1 MKKLIFIS
9 ISLFFLLFSFFVKAQ
24 KQEGVALTPPMG
36 WNSWNCFREEVNEEK
51 IMEVADAMVC
61 SGMRDAGYEYIIID
75 DGWMTD
81 QRDSNGHI
89 IVDPVK
95 FPNGMKALGDYIHN

>member
-1 MKKLIFIS
+1 MKMKSIISGSAIVAILLIS
-9 ISLFFLLFSFFVKAQ
+9 FLAKAQ

-36 WNSWNCFREEVNEEK
+36 WNSWNCFRGEVSEVK
-51 IMEVADAMVC
+51 IMEVADAMVS

-95 FPNGMKALGDYIHN
+95 FPSGMKA